1 MSIKIPTRTKCR
13 ERIEEELVK
22 MKERFLA
29 GLKKASVMII
39 ASIMLLGVI
48 PLGMLSHVTTVN
60 AEGEFLRLAPETET
74 SVAAENTLQGEGIL
88 SVTPDSHA
96 VGGNYY
102 GYLRFDLRSLQE
114 KDIDEISSAKLRL
127 ILLRTPA
134 AEAVPVQLWLM
145 PDVAWS
151 KSMDWAEKPSRL
163 GEIPIASTTVS
174 PETDGKSRLFEVD
187 LTGYLKK
194 WMEEGRE
201 KVSFRLDSL
210 GDGIAAVYA
219 GTAHEDPLFRPCL
232 KVTTKAAT
240 DPDGNTLQKVRL
252 SQQYATE
259 QAQTTMMTVG
269 GNQEVY
275 LKFSLNTDNIQG
287 AVYQTFLQLN
297 YLQGDPEAMLRIDY
311 LENTAWTTEELA
323 EGNLPEGKRYPV
335 YREEDFA
342 FGVYDQIDMTDV
354 VNDTLARGEREV
366 TLLLWCENGK
376 MVFESTGEQA
386 PRLRVSVSDD
396 RDVVAMMEA
405 SAGVLGKNTAPNAI
419 TKALADDGIADNG
432 IRTEISWQAADV
444 KTGLSARE
452 SLAANGKIS
461 RPQWFRE
468 SREILATATISAG
481 EFQRERRCYLTI
493 LPQEIPDFTGVE
505 FGTMLDIGAPDEEA
519 KNKFESVGTV
529 DRSRWIAGR
538 KLTYRELKR
547 DGTMILHF
555 PVDEEKQN
563 YLTVKLWEE
572 DDFPG
577 ILVSSLQNREVTPFA
592 IEGIKMAEREEGGFL
607 YLTYPIPM
615 SYTKD
620 RKYVSLALTLPE
632 QEIPEAGE
640 SVTAETEADESL
652 EETPAVSIYDA
663 YLTQTPYFDPLA
675 FAEQGEAVVKKSE
688 ETESAFY
695 RFLRKI
701 YGAAEQTFGFRDT

>member
-1 MSIKIPTRTKCR
+1 M
-13 ERIEEELVK
+13 
-22 MKERFLA
+22 
-29 GLKKASVMII
+29 
-39 ASIMLLGVI
+39 
-48 PLGMLSHVTTVN
+48 
-60 AEGEFLRLAPETET
+60 
-74 SVAAENTLQGEGIL
+74 
-88 SVTPDSHA
+88 
-96 VGGNYY
+96 
-102 GYLRFDLRSLQE
+102 
-114 KDIDEISSAKLRL
+114 
-127 ILLRTPA
+127 
-134 AEAVPVQLWLM
+134 
-145 PDVAWS
+145 
-151 KSMDWAEKPSRL
+151 
-163 GEIPIASTTVS
+163 
-174 PETDGKSRLFEVD
+174 
-187 LTGYLKK
+187 
-194 WMEEGRE
+194 
-201 KVSFRLDSL
+201 
-210 GDGIAAVYA
+210 
-219 GTAHEDPLFRPCL
+219 
-232 KVTTKAAT
+232 
-240 DPDGNTLQKVRL
+240 
-252 SQQYATE
+252 
-259 QAQTTMMTVG
+259 
-269 GNQEVY
+269 
-275 LKFSLNTDNIQG
+275 
-287 AVYQTFLQLN
+287 
-297 YLQGDPEAMLRIDY
+297 
-311 LENTAWTTEELA
+311 
-323 EGNLPEGKRYPV
+323 
-335 YREEDFA
+335 
-342 FGVYDQIDMTDV
+342 
-354 VNDTLARGEREV
+354 
-366 TLLLWCENGK
+366 
-376 MVFESTGEQA
+376 
-386 PRLRVSVSDD
+386 
-396 RDVVAMMEA
+396 
-405 SAGVLGKNTAPNAI
+405 
-419 TKALADDGIADNG
+419 
-432 IRTEISWQAADV
+432 

-529 DRSRWIAGR
+529 ARSRWIAGR

-701 YGAAEQTFGFRDT
+701 YGAAEQTFGFRDTKNQEETLPETEENGVYTDIENREQVVLVLGDEERLMLELPDGGKAARIYRDTPYYNAYSEMTVKEYQEGALQVMDYGIYRIFRNRGRRELTIPWEQEELSGLYRELAGDSHYSFLKKGEMIDDSVLPEGTEVADGKKLIISSGEMLALMWVADPLYYPDFRVSEINGQAVAEIKLQDTLAITSLTLRAMGTVPKQEEPLRILCGVYDRGMLVGMEQTILTVSRGQVAAELLLERSLLLRPGQILKVFVEKQDVESKTMTPILELPQKQQASEKKAP